1 MAKAKKVK
9 QVTFTMP
16 NRVGLLSEI
25 TQAVSGANVN
35 ILGIYAYEMAETA
48 HFAMITDSVAK
59 TKKALSS
66 IGVDASEEEVVSVEM
81 PNKVGELKKV
91 AQKLGEAGINI
102 EYVYGTASSGRSSIC
117 IFKTADNQKAV
128 RVINK

>member
-9 QVTFTMP
+9 QITFTMP

-25 TQAVSGANVN
+25 TQAVSDANVN
-35 ILGIYAYEMAETA
+35 ILGIYAYEMGETA
-48 HFAMITDSVAK
+48 HFAMITDSIAK

-66 IGVDASEEEVVSVEM
+66 IGLEAHEEEVVSVEM

-91 AQKLGEAGINI
+91 AQKISDAGINI
-102 EYVYGTASSGRSSIC
+102 EYVYGTTSSGKSSIC
-117 IFKTADNQKAV
+117 VFKTSDNRKAI